1 MINILIPWMIIG
13 ILFPA
18 ILTKT
23 SFILKK
29 EDKDEDS
36 RIIWESYLN
45 K

>member
-1 MINILIPWMIIG
+1 MINILIPWMIIS

-29 EDKDEDS
+29 EDTDEDS
-36 RIIWESYLN
+36 
-45 K
+45 